1 MTTPAR
7 ILTVCTG
14 NVCRSPFLERALQT
28 ELDRSWGVGAVEVRS
43 AGTGALAGDP
53 MEPNARARLAQSGYD
68 ADGFVARQLTADMV
82 AGADLVLTA
91 TRAHR
96 GKVAQLH
103 PRALRYVFAFR
114 EFADLVAGIAPERM
128 GGGPGGPGVGGAS
141 AEGAQEHIARVVALA
156 AGERGLRTPMADEEA
171 DVVDPYRRAPEV
183 FDEMTRQI
191 MASLPAVVQA
201 LGRP

>member
-1 MTTPAR
+1 MSTPAR

-14 NVCRSPFLERALQT
+14 NVCRSPFLERALQA
-28 ELDRSWGVGAVEVRS
+28 ELDRSWGPGAVEVRS

-53 MEPNARARLAQSGYD
+53 MEANARDRLAQSGYA
-68 ADGFVARQLTADMV
+68 ADGFVARQLTPDMV
-82 AGADLVLTA
+82 AAADLVLTA

-114 EFADLVAGIAPERM
+114 EFADLVAGIAPGRLA
-128 GGGPGGPGVGGAS
+128 GPLGAS
-141 AEGAQEHIARVVALA
+141 VDGSDDGAQDHLTRVVALV
-156 AGERGLRTPMADEEA
+156 AGERGLRPPLSDDDA

-183 FDEMTRQI
+183 FDQMTSQI
-191 MASLPAVVQA
+191 MAALPPVVQA